1 MKFNFKLTN
10 IEVAEIKIGNVEVG
24 TEFSINEMVAVR
36 KETEV
41 VLAKMPQY
49 LEQLANGYKKF
60 LELDSEIED
69 LEDKSIQES
78 LIKDLVNK
86 KVIGHL
92 KRVESIKATPSYE
105 DFEF

>member
-10 IEVAEIKIGNVEVG
+10 IEVAEIKIGSVEVG
-24 TEFSINEMVAVR
+24 TEFSIEEMVAVR

-78 LIKDLVNK
+78 LIKDLVNE
-86 KVIGHL
+86 KVISQL
-92 KRVESIKATPSYE
+92 NKVK
-105 DFEF
+105 F

>member
-10 IEVAEIKIGNVEVG
+10 IEVAEIKIGSVEVG
-24 TEFSINEMVAVR
+24 TEFSINEMVAIR

-41 VLAKMPQY
+41 VLAKVPQY

-78 LIKDLVNK
+78 LIKDLVNE
-86 KVIGHL
+86 KVISQL
-92 KRVESIKATPSYE
+92 NKVK
-105 DFEF
+105 F

>member
-10 IEVAEIKIGNVEVG
+10 IEVAEIKIGSVEVG

-78 LIKDLVNK
+78 LIKDLVNE
-86 KVIGHL
+86 KVISQL
-92 KRVESIKATPSYE
+92 NKVK
-105 DFEF
+105 F

>member
-10 IEVAEIKIGNVEVG
+10 IEVAEVKIGSVEVG
-24 TEFSINEMVAVR
+24 TEFSIEEMIAVR

-60 LELDSEIED
+60 LELNSEIEV
-69 LEDKSIQES
+69 EGNSIQES
-78 LIKDLVNK
+78 PIKELVDDLIKRLD
-86 KVIGHL
+86 
-92 KRVESIKATPSYE
+92 
-105 DFEF
+105 

>member
-10 IEVAEIKIGNVEVG
+10 IEVAEVKIGSVEVG
-24 TEFSINEMVAVR
+24 TEFSIEEMIAVR

-60 LELDSEIED
+60 LELNSEIEGN
-69 LEDKSIQES
+69 SIQES
-78 LIKDLVNK
+78 PIKELVEDLIKRLD
-86 KVIGHL
+86 
-92 KRVESIKATPSYE
+92 
-105 DFEF
+105 

>member
-10 IEVAEIKIGNVEVG
+10 IEVAEIKIGNIEVG
-24 TEFSINEMVAVR
+24 TELSINEMVAMR

-78 LIKDLVNK
+78 LIKDLVNE
-86 KVIGHL
+86 KVISQL
-92 KRVESIKATPSYE
+92 NKVKSIKATPSYE

>member
-10 IEVAEIKIGNVEVG
+10 IEVAEIKIGSVEVG
-24 TEFSINEMVAVR
+24 TEFSINEMVAIR

-41 VLAKMPQY
+41 VLAKVPQY

-60 LELDSEIED
+60 LELNSEIED

-78 LIKDLVNK
+78 LIKDLVNE
-86 KVIGHL
+86 KVISQL
-92 KRVESIKATPSYE
+92 NKVK
-105 DFEF
+105 F

>member
-1 MKFNFKLTN
+1 MKFNFKLKN
-10 IEVAEIKIGNVEVG
+10 IEVAEIKIGSVEVG

-78 LIKDLVNK
+78 LIKNLVNE
-86 KVIGHL
+86 KVISQL
-92 KRVESIKATPSYE
+92 NKVKSIKATPSYE

>member
-10 IEVAEIKIGNVEVG
+10 IEVAEIKIGSVEVG
-24 TEFSINEMVAVR
+24 TEFSIEEMVAVR

-78 LIKDLVNK
+78 LIKDLVNEK
-86 KVIGHL
+86 IINK
-92 KRVESIKATPSYE
+92 VESIKATPSYE

>member
-10 IEVAEIKIGNVEVG
+10 IEVAEVKIGSVEVG
-24 TEFSINEMVAVR
+24 TEFSIEEMIAVR

-60 LELDSEIED
+60 LELSSEIEV
-69 LEDKSIQES
+69 EGNSIQES
-78 LIKDLVNK
+78 PIKELID
-86 KVIGHL
+86 
-92 KRVESIKATPSYE
+92 
-105 DFEF
+105 EF

>member
-10 IEVAEIKIGNVEVG
+10 IEVAEIKIGSVEVG
-24 TEFSINEMVAVR
+24 TEFSINEMVAMR

-78 LIKDLVNK
+78 LIKDLVNE
-86 KVIGHL
+86 KVISQL
-92 KRVESIKATPSYE
+92 NKVKSIKATPSYE